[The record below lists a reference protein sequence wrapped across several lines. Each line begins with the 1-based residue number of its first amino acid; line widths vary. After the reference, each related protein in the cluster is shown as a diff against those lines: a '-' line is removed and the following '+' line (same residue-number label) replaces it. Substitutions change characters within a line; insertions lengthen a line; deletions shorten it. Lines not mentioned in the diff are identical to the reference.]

1 MNDALLEAD
10 VLARGQQVRREVL
23 GPSHVQA
30 SYDVDALSRPKTQMA
45 EYVWSKIWARPGLPV
60 NLPARAGTRRSLL
73 PPGEGLGMREE
84 TPSSRPQF
92 ATRAPWRLS
101 RKCRS
106 IANLAMLTA
115 LNRPH
120 ELKLHVKAA
129 INNGLTPDEIGEVL
143 LQTAVYCGVAAAED
157 SFRIAREAFAEMAAT
172 QGLS

>member
-1 MNDALLEAD
+1 MNESLLEPD
-10 VLARGQQVRREVL
+10 VLARGHQVRREVL

-45 EYVWSKIWARPGLPV
+45 EYVWSKIWARPGL
-60 NLPARAGTRRSLL
+60 
-73 PPGEGLGMREE
+73 
-84 TPSSRPQF
+84 
-92 ATRAPWRLS
+92 S

-129 INNGLTPDEIGEVL
+129 INNGLTQEEIGEVL
-143 LQTAVYCGVAAAED
+143 LQTAIYCGVAAAED
-157 SFRIAREAFAEMAAT
+157 SFRIAREAFKEI
-172 QGLS
+172 GLT

>member
-1 MNDALLEAD
+1 MNESLLEPD

-45 EYVWSKIWARPGLPV
+45 EYVWSKIWARPGL
-60 NLPARAGTRRSLL
+60 
-73 PPGEGLGMREE
+73 
-84 TPSSRPQF
+84 
-92 ATRAPWRLS
+92 S
-101 RKCRS
+101 RKSRS

-129 INNGLTPDEIGEVL
+129 INNGLTQDEIGEVL
-143 LQTAVYCGVAAAED
+143 LQTAIYCGVAAAED
-157 SFRIAREAFAEMAAT
+157 SFRIALEAFKEI
-172 QGLS
+172 GLT

>member
-1 MNDALLEAD
+1 MTDALLEPE

-30 SYDVDALSRPKTQMA
+30 SYDVDALSRPKTQLS
-45 EYVWSKIWARPGLPV
+45 EYVWSKIWARPGL
-60 NLPARAGTRRSLL
+60 
-73 PPGEGLGMREE
+73 
-84 TPSSRPQF
+84 SRQ
-92 ATRAPWRLS
+92 S
-101 RKCRS
+101 RS

-129 INNGLTPDEIGEVL
+129 LNNGLTPDEIGEVL

-157 SFRIAREAFAEMAAT
+157 SFRIASEVFKEV
-172 QGLS
+172 GLS